1 MALIHPTAKDERR
14 PTNISTYMHY
24 LILCKAH
31 CIIQIVCSVLYGEYD
46 IIHYLQLYSIWWQ
59 LIWNLGDHCQV
70 RTETGASTTY

>member
-31 CIIQIVCSVLYGEYD
+31 CIIQIVCSVLYRGYD
-46 IIHYLQLYSIWWQ
+46 MYIFSMVFHF
-59 LIWNLGDHCQV
+59 G
-70 RTETGASTTY
+70 